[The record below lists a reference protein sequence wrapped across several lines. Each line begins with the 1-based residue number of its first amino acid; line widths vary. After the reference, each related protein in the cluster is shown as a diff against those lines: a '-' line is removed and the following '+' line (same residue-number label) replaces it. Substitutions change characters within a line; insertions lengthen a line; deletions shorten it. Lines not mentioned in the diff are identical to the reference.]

1 MQICWLGGFL
11 LCNWCIY
18 QGEGVEK
25 VGFPFFVLQSVCG
38 LIYLSLPYLWPVF
51 YKLMIR
57 WCFQKSSFDLYFLSY
72 FLLSSFVW
80 CLWYFKTPSI
90 VLLQAYVRPLFGR
103 PIPCYV
109 IKPQAWLNSLGVLFT
124 YCCISLWLPF
134 LPSCLFL
141 YSSFVFSSSSP
152 LYLAFSLFFHFSFL
166 ISYLFSFL
174 RLPSLLI

>member
-1 MQICWLGGFL
+1 MHISRRGGWKGRVSIFCIAVCVWINLSESTVSLARFL
-11 LCNWCIY
+11 QVDDSLVLSKI
-18 QGEGVEK
+18 
-25 VGFPFFVLQSVCG
+25 FFRPLF
-38 LIYLSLPYLWPVF
+38 SLLFSSLLFCLVF
-51 YKLMIR
+51 MI
-57 WCFQKSSFDLYFLSY
+57 
-72 FLLSSFVW
+72 
-80 CLWYFKTPSI
+80 FKTPSI

-109 IKPQAWLNSLGVLFT
+109 IKPQAWLNSLRVLFT

-174 RLPSLLI
+174 HLSSLLI